1 MEIPHKKTFNYR
13 AFISVGL
20 FFTLVILFITAVLIQ
35 FFEHDE
41 DSLEMHIS
49 VSCHALAGIIFI
61 ILNILHL
68 KLNLQSFKSYLDNK
82 KTSTSREI
90 TLAVLAVA
98 LTIVIGTFIVYLIL
112 GG

>member
-1 MEIPHKKTFNYR
+1 MEVSHKKAFNRR

-20 FFTLVILFITAVLIQ
+20 FFTLAILFVTAVLIQ
-35 FFEHDE
+35 FFENDP

-68 KLNLQSFKSYLDNK
+68 KLNWQSMKLYIKEKEASI
-82 KTSTSREI
+82 SREAI
-90 TLAVLAVA
+90 YAVLSVISA
-98 LTIVIGTFIVYLIL
+98 IVFGTFVVYLIL
-112 GG
+112 G

>member
-1 MEIPHKKTFNYR
+1 MEMSQKKPFNYR

-20 FFTLVILFITAVLIQ
+20 FFTLVILFVTAVLIQ

-49 VSCHALAGIIFI
+49 VSCHALAGILFI
-61 ILNILHL
+61 IFNVLHL
-68 KLNLQSFKSYLDNK
+68 RFNWLSFKLYLNSEKVSINK
-82 KTSTSREI
+82 EAI
-90 TLAVLAVA
+90 FAVLSVILA
-98 LTIVIGTFIVYLIL
+98 IVFGTFVVYLIL